1 MILFP
6 RVWMWLIAGLGNP
19 GPNYE
24 NTRHNL
30 GFTALDLLA
39 RRWKI
44 SVRSEAKHL
53 LLGKGRRGGE
63 EIILAKPLAY
73 MNRSGEILAPL
84 SEREGI
90 EASRILVLVDD
101 LDLPLGTLRY
111 RPWGG
116 TAGHRGMESIVQH
129 LGTDR
134 FRRIRLGIGR
144 PGDETEESDYVLSPF
159 KGDEMSLVEKTVAA
173 AAELTEKVVFE
184 GRTAPVT
191 IRLMEDKEGI

>member
-1 MILFP
+1 VILFP

-19 GPNYE
+19 GPDYE
-24 NTRHNL
+24 NTRHNM
-30 GFTALDLLA
+30 GFMALDTLA

-44 SVRSEAKHL
+44 SVRNEDKHL

-63 EIILAKPLAY
+63 EIILAKPFAY
-73 MNRSGEILAPL
+73 MNRSGDILAPL
-84 SEREGI
+84 SDREGI
-90 EASRILVLVDD
+90 EVSRILVLVDD

-116 TAGHRGMESIVQH
+116 TAGHRGMESMVQH

-144 PGDETEESDYVLSPF
+144 PGDETEESDYVLSHF
-159 KGDEMSLVEKTVAA
+159 SSDEMPLVGKTVAA
-173 AAELTEKVVFE
+173 AVDLTEKVVFE
-184 GRTAPVT
+184 GRTAPIT
-191 IRLMEDKEGI
+191 IRLMQD

>member
-1 MILFP
+1 
-6 RVWMWLIAGLGNP
+6 MWLITGLGNP
-19 GPNYE
+19 GPDYE
-24 NTRHNL
+24 KTRHNL
-30 GFTALDLLA
+30 GFMALDALS

-44 SVRSEAKHL
+44 PVLVVDRFLS
-53 LLGKGRRGGE
+53 LGKGRRGGE

-73 MNRSGEILAPL
+73 MNRSGNILATL

-116 TAGHRGMESIVQH
+116 TAGHRGMESVVQC
-129 LGTDR
+129 LGSDR

-144 PGDETEESDYVLSPF
+144 PGEETEESDYVLSPF
-159 KGDEMSLVEKTVAA
+159 TSDELPLVEKTVAA
-173 AAELTEKVVFE
+173 AVDLTEKVVFE
-184 GRTAPVT
+184 GRTNPVT
-191 IRLMEDKEGI
+191 VRLMGDKEGL